1 MSKNPLLFSFFHKK
15 FLKILH
21 KPMSSGHSLTFPLKK
36 KKLSSICFW
45 LVNETNSSLDFGS
58 TINQDRLQYNKVFVN
73 KLTHEFI

>member
-1 MSKNPLLFSFFHKK
+1 
-15 FLKILH
+15 
-21 KPMSSGHSLTFPLKK
+21 MSSGHSLTFPLKK